1 MRVLTTR
8 LNWEIVHFCQ
18 ESTVDREGL
27 QSRLGVKM
35 AVKGATPYELGHGK
49 SYKGLLAEY
58 GEPVHAYT
66 KSLNKG
72 EGQDTY
78 VLTDGVQVALS
89 KCIREQNKIGPNI
102 WRSTNFGGR
111 VIATKRRAEALPAAQ
126 TDIPR
131 EHVMLKFKDEDAEA
145 VMAKALEGESD
156 SEKEEHFQ
164 NQCRFQPRRS
174 SEKRWK

>member
-1 MRVLTTR
+1 MLATVHDSLPDWLTQS
-8 LNWEIVHFCQ
+8 LEIVHFCQ

-89 KCIREQNKIGPNI
+89 KGIRRTDQILGIYKKPHCLLMGVPDKP
-102 WRSTNFGGR
+102 WR
-111 VIATKRRAEALPAAQ
+111 
-126 TDIPR
+126 
-131 EHVMLKFKDEDAEA
+131 
-145 VMAKALEGESD
+145 
-156 SEKEEHFQ
+156 
-164 NQCRFQPRRS
+164 
-174 SEKRWK
+174 